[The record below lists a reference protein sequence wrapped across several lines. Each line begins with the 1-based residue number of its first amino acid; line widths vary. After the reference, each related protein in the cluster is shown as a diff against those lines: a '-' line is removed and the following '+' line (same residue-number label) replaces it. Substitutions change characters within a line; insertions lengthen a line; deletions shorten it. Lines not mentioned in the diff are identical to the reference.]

1 MDLFRLKSLLFLLFF
16 IGRCRGKVILPE
28 GPLDA
33 VVGKSVTITTLLD
46 KPQYVFIIW
55 NYSDGTD
62 QIHVA
67 TVSPTTL
74 KVNAPYEGRVSLNAT
89 NGYLTLNSVKT
100 EDSGDYSIN
109 VISADGDTKTAEIK
123 LRVLEPV
130 SDVVIKSN
138 LTEAIEHNSTVVL
151 TCSAKG
157 SFLTFTWT
165 NGTAPI
171 VADGKRLTL
180 KNEQTSSTLTIAGVL
195 RSDLVGPICCTAAN
209 TLEKEKS
216 APFNLTVY
224 YGPDEVTIKPPNPP
238 QYIESDSNF
247 NLTCSAPSSPPAT
260 YTWYHNKEPMEAA
273 GEVLTL
279 KIIKE
284 HGFGKNVDEYTCRAN
299 NAKTKRTIPS
309 PGVSFGVMEPI
320 TGAKITGPVATL
332 IAGNST
338 ANLSCQVT
346 TGTVR
351 TRVWLKDGKPLS
363 ANSRLVFADDLSS
376 IMINPLQKEDNG
388 VYQCQLNNPVTSIE
402 ASYKMVVN
410 YGPEPATVTGESEVE
425 LDAKVTLTCSAVSIP
440 PANFT
445 WKFNGTMTAV
455 KTSQY
460 VIDKAV
466 YSNSGTYTCE
476 AHNAVTGKTS
486 KPVTH
491 TLAVKEEIE
500 DGLSDGAIAGIV
512 IGVLLALALA
522 IGLIIYCRQK
532 VPVESPY

>member
-16 IGRCRGKVILPE
+16 IGRCRGQDILPE

-33 VVGKSVTITTLLD
+33 V
-46 KPQYVFIIW
+46 
-55 NYSDGTD
+55 
-62 QIHVA
+62 
-67 TVSPTTL
+67 
-74 KVNAPYEGRVSLNAT
+74 
-89 NGYLTLNSVKT
+89 KT
-100 EDSGDYSIN
+100 KDSGDYSIN

-130 SDVVIKSN
+130 SDVVIKSD

-157 SFLTFTWT
+157 SLLTFTWT
-165 NGTAPI
+165 NGTTPI

-180 KNEQTSSTLTIAGVL
+180 KNEQMSSTLTIAGVL

-209 TLEKEKS
+209 KLEKEKS

-224 YGPDEVTIKPPNPP
+224 YGPDEG
-238 QYIESDSNF
+238 Q
-247 NLTCSAPSSPPAT
+247 
-260 YTWYHNKEPMEAA
+260 H
-273 GEVLTL
+273 
-279 KIIKE
+279 
-284 HGFGKNVDEYTCRAN
+284 
-299 NAKTKRTIPS
+299 AKTKRTIPS

-320 TGAKITGPVATL
+320 TGAKMTGPVATL

-338 ANLSCQVT
+338 ANLSCQVM
-346 TGTVR
+346 TGTVK
-351 TRVWLKDGKPLS
+351 TRSWLKDGKPLS

-388 VYQCQLNNPVTSIE
+388 VYQCQLINPVTSAE

-425 LDAKVTLTCSAVSIP
+425 LDTKVTLTCSAASVP

-460 VIDKAV
+460 IIDKAV

-491 TLAVKEEIE
+491 TLAVK
-500 DGLSDGAIAGIV
+500 GKRNLTS
-512 IGVLLALALA
+512 
-522 IGLIIYCRQK
+522 
-532 VPVESPY
+532 S